1 MIMDHVY
8 EVILPNKFENLYT
21 SFEYPNLKK
30 STTISKVRN
39 QDISDTEPT
48 QQFKRTSVSKLTH
61 GGALASPRANPP
73 FASPA
78 TPTG

>member
-8 EVILPNKFENLYT
+8 EVILPNK
-21 SFEYPNLKK
+21 FEYPNLKK